1 MEGPYGQMRAWLLP
15 LVVAAACVGGA
26 QDKPTDTGDPPVTS
40 EGTGCLGV
48 PLETQACPPSAQV
61 QAGELMGSCGSTIT
75 SIDGEGSF
83 GSDPS
88 GWGDSSVLWCCYPV
102 HETES
107 TCDYGR
113 PYVSSGRA
121 LVSGVER
128 GAGWCGEVPGALEL
142 PEEARALLQSAW
154 EQSAQD
160 EHAAVAAFSRI
171 ALELL
176 AFGAPAEL
184 VDATLAAARE
194 EVAHARLGFA
204 LASRYAGQLRTASA
218 FPLEPSVPRA
228 PDLATFA
235 AATAREG
242 CVGETVTVLVTT
254 ECLARTT
261 DPAVRAAL
269 SQIVAD
275 ERGHAALAWR
285 TVRWALSV
293 GGPEVRAAV
302 AQVFA
307 DLASR
312 EMPLP
317 ERLAR
322 GPHRALLMA
331 HGLPDEALARR
342 GIDRAVA
349 EVVLPTAR
357 ALLAPADQP
366 VAVSGSL

>member
-1 MEGPYGQMRAWLLP
+1 MDGPYVQMRAWLLP
-15 LVVAAACVGGA
+15 LVVASACVGGA
-26 QDKPTDTGDPPVTS
+26 QDKPTDTGEPVETA
-40 EGTGCLGV
+40 EGTACLGV
-48 PLETQACPPSAQV
+48 PLDTESCPPSSQL
-61 QAGELMGSCGSTIT
+61 QPGDLTGSCGSNIA
-75 SIDGEGSF
+75 SIDGEGTF
-83 GSDPS
+83 GGDPT

-102 HETES
+102 HETPS

-121 LVSGVER
+121 LVSGVQS
-128 GAGWCGEVPGALEL
+128 GAGWCGEPPQALEL

-171 ALELL
+171 VLELL

-204 LASRYAGQLRTASA
+204 LASRYAGQPRTASA
-218 FPLEPSVPRA
+218 FPLEPAVPRA
-228 PDLATFA
+228 PDLASFA

-242 CVGETVTVLVTT
+242 CVGETVTVLVTL

-269 SQIVAD
+269 TQIVAD

-285 TVRWALSV
+285 TVRWALSA
-293 GGPEVRAAV
+293 GGPSVRAAV

-307 DLASR
+307 ELASQ

-322 GPHRALLMA
+322 GPHRDLLIA
-331 HGLPDEALARR
+331 HGLPDEALARSSL
-342 GIDRAVA
+342 DRAVA

-357 ALLAPADQP
+357 ALLAAEGLPAQLG
-366 VAVSGSL
+366 A